1 MTPSLSDWSTAIH
14 AAAERIRGA
23 IYRSPCPYSLALSRL
38 CGAEVYCKLDH
49 LQMTGSFKERGARN
63 KLMLLSD
70 EQRRR
75 GIVAASAG
83 NHALGVAYHGQLLG
97 IDACVVMPR
106 TAPLVKITNC
116 RGHGAEVILH
126 GENLEE
132 ARVKAMELVAERGA
146 TFIPGFDD
154 HDIICGQGTIG
165 LEILEDHPDVDAV
178 IVPVGGGGLIAG
190 IGAAIKAS
198 KPAVRIIGVESE
210 RAPTFHESLKR
221 GQPTR
226 IATRPTL
233 ADGLAVSQVGE
244 LCFAV
249 AREVVD
255 EVVLVDEG
263 EIASAVLRLLEL
275 EKMVIEGSAAVP
287 LAAVT
292 GRDLGLKGKH
302 IVLVLCG
309 GNIDVTVLAR
319 IIERGLARD
328 GRLCRV
334 RAEISDRPGSLAAL
348 LALVAS
354 TGASIKDVTHDRT
367 FASADVALTGVWL
380 VLETRDRAHIAEIDH
395 AFTVAGIAHRMETV
409 DP

>member
-1 MTPSLSDWSTAIH
+1 MIPSLAEWSAAIQ
-14 AAAERIRGA
+14 AAAVRIRGA
-23 IYRSPCPYSLALSRL
+23 VYRSPCPYSLALSRL
-38 CGAEVYCKLDH
+38 CGAEVFCKLDH

-63 KLMLLSD
+63 KLMLLSA
-70 EQRRR
+70 EQRRC
-75 GIVAASAG
+75 GVIAASAG
-83 NHALGVAYHGQLLG
+83 NHALGMAYHGHLLG
-97 IDACVVMPR
+97 IGVSVVMPR

-126 GENLEE
+126 GDNLDE
-132 ARVKAMELVAERGA
+132 ARLLAQQLAQQRGA
-146 TFIPGFDD
+146 TYVHGFDD
-154 HDIICGQGTIG
+154 ADIIAGQGTIG
-165 LEILEDHPDVDAV
+165 LEILEDLPDVDAV

-190 IGAAIKAS
+190 IGAAIKAC

-226 IATRPTL
+226 IATRATL

-244 LCFAV
+244 ICFAV

-255 EVVLVDEG
+255 QVVLVDEG

-275 EKMVIEGSAAVP
+275 EKMVVEGSAAVS

-292 GRDLGLKGKH
+292 GRDLGLKGKR

-334 RAEISDRPGSLAAL
+334 RAEISDRPGSLVTL

-354 TGASIKDVTHDRT
+354 TGASIKDVTHDRS
-367 FASADVALTGVWL
+367 FASADVALTGVAL
-380 VLETRDRAHIAEIDH
+380 VLETRDRAHIDEIAR
-395 AFTVAGIAHRMETV
+395 AFTAAGVPHRLETAAT
-409 DP
+409 